1 LEIKEGKM
9 LKGFTRNF
17 PLFKI
22 LTEEQVEAIHRGT
35 LDVLQETGVSVYNE
49 RALKVFKKAGCDVN
63 FETKRVKFPP
73 GLIEE
78 CLRKAPSS
86 FRVKARNP
94 KNDLVIGPG
103 NILFFNFPGTGTVDL
118 DTWEP
123 RTATEKEHV
132 NLISVLDAL
141 PNVHFLNA
149 YPYFGFS
156 DGIPEIMKEI
166 EGVALRIRNSTKVTV
181 AIANNDIDRFT
192 IKMAKATGTEIFA
205 NPNTSSP
212 LTYYTDQVNACF
224 LAAEYGL
231 PSMIWDGATS
241 GGTAPAS
248 LAGAVVL
255 SNAELI
261 PFIVLIQL
269 LNPGA
274 RVSVANLVLAQN
286 MTNGAPAFGE
296 IGVSL
301 HNVAFNQVWRKYGI
315 PTVCSSC
322 GPTSSKRI
330 DFQLGYQK
338 MMPTILSAISGSSVL
353 QLYSSI
359 YGEITAHPIQAVLD
373 DDIAGMIGRFLEGI
387 EVNDESLAI
396 DLINE
401 VGPIP
406 GHYLDKAHTRNWW
419 KKEQLVPKVA
429 DRLTYPEWMKAGKK
443 SCIDYAKE
451 RVDEIL
457 AVHKVDPP
465 LTDNQEPDIERIL
478 KEARKHYQKKGLITD
493 EEWEIYKEALKESGR
508 PY

>member
-1 LEIKEGKM
+1 M
-9 LKGFTRNF
+9 LKGFTRNL
-17 PLFKI
+17 PAFKI
-22 LTEEQVEAIHRGT
+22 LTEEQLESIHRGT
-35 LDVLQETGVSVYNE
+35 LDILQETGISVYNE
-49 RALKVFKKAGCDVN
+49 RALKVFKKAGCNVD
-63 FETKRVKFPP
+63 FETKRVKFSP
-73 GLIEE
+73 GLVEE

-94 KNDLVIGPG
+94 KHDLVMGPD
-103 NILFFNFPGTGTVDL
+103 NILFFNFPGTDTIDL
-118 DTWEP
+118 STWEP
-123 RTATEKEHV
+123 RMPTEKEHAD
-132 NLISVLDAL
+132 LIKVLDAL
-141 PNVHFLNA
+141 KNVHFLNA

-156 DGIPEIMKEI
+156 GGIPEVMKEI
-166 EGVALRIRNSTKVTV
+166 EGVALRMKNSTKVTV
-181 AIANNDIDRFT
+181 AIANNDIDMFT
-192 IKMAKATGTEIFA
+192 IKMAKAIGTEIFA

-224 LAAEYGL
+224 LAAEYDL

-248 LAGAVVL
+248 TAGAVVL

-261 PFIVLIQL
+261 PYIVLMQL
-269 LNPGA
+269 LKPGA

-286 MTNGAPAFGE
+286 MINGSPAFGE

-301 HNVAFNQVWRKYGI
+301 HNVAFNQVWRRYGI

-338 MMPTILSAISGSSVL
+338 MMPALISAISGSSVL

-359 YGEITAHPIQAVLD
+359 YGEITAHPIQAILD
-373 DDIAGMIGRFLEGI
+373 DDIAGMIGRFVEGI
-387 EVNDESLAI
+387 DVSYEALAI

-406 GHYLDKAHTRNWW
+406 GHYLGKAHTRKWW
-419 KKEQLVPKVA
+419 KKEQFEPKSA
-429 DRLTYPEWMKAGKK
+429 DRLTYPEWLKVGKK

-451 RVDEIL
+451 RMEEIL
-457 AVHKVDPP
+457 STHKVDPP
-465 LTDNQEPDIERIL
+465 LTNNQENDIESIL
-478 KEARKHYQKKGLITD
+478 KEARQYYHEKGLITD
-493 EEWEIYKEALKESGR
+493 EELKVYKEAFKKPNP

>member
-1 LEIKEGKM
+1 M
-9 LKGFTRNF
+9 LKGFTRNL
-17 PLFKI
+17 PAFKI
-22 LTEEQVEAIHRGT
+22 LTEEQLESIHRGT
-35 LDVLQETGVSVYNE
+35 LDILQETGISVYNE
-49 RALKVFKKAGCDVN
+49 RALKVFKKAGCNVD

-73 GLIEE
+73 GLVEE

-94 KNDLVIGPG
+94 KHDLVMGPD
-103 NILFFNFPGTGTVDL
+103 NILFFNFPGTDTIDL
-118 DTWEP
+118 STWEP
-123 RTATEKEHV
+123 RMPTEKEHAD
-132 NLISVLDAL
+132 LIKVLDAL
-141 PNVHFLNA
+141 KNVHFLNA

-156 DGIPEIMKEI
+156 GGIPEVMKEI
-166 EGVALRIRNSTKVTV
+166 EGVALRMKNSTKVTV
-181 AIANNDIDRFT
+181 AIANNDIDMFT
-192 IKMAKATGTEIFA
+192 IKMAKAIGTEIFA

-224 LAAEYGL
+224 LAAEYDL

-248 LAGAVVL
+248 TAGAVVL

-261 PFIVLIQL
+261 PYIVLMQL
-269 LNPGA
+269 LKPGA

-286 MTNGAPAFGE
+286 MINGSPAFGE

-301 HNVAFNQVWRKYGI
+301 HNVAFNQVWRRYGI

-338 MMPTILSAISGSSVL
+338 MMPALISAISGSSVL

-359 YGEITAHPIQAVLD
+359 YGEITAHPIQAILD
-373 DDIAGMIGRFLEGI
+373 DDIAGMIGRFVEGI
-387 EVNDESLAI
+387 DVSYEALAI

-406 GHYLDKAHTRNWW
+406 GHYLGKAHTRKWW
-419 KKEQLVPKVA
+419 KKEQFEPKSA
-429 DRLTYPEWMKAGKK
+429 DRLTYPEWLKVGKK

-451 RVDEIL
+451 RMEEIL
-457 AVHKVDPP
+457 STHKVDPP
-465 LTDNQEPDIERIL
+465 LTNNQENDIESIL
-478 KEARKHYQKKGLITD
+478 KEARQYYHEKGLITD
-493 EEWEIYKEALKESGR
+493 EELKVYKEAFKKSNP

>member
-1 LEIKEGKM
+1 
-9 LKGFTRNF
+9 
-17 PLFKI
+17 
-22 LTEEQVEAIHRGT
+22 
-35 LDVLQETGVSVYNE
+35 
-49 RALKVFKKAGCDVN
+49 
-63 FETKRVKFPP
+63 
-73 GLIEE
+73 
-78 CLRKAPSS
+78 
-86 FRVKARNP
+86 
-94 KNDLVIGPG
+94 
-103 NILFFNFPGTGTVDL
+103 
-118 DTWEP
+118 
-123 RTATEKEHV
+123 
-132 NLISVLDAL
+132 
-141 PNVHFLNA
+141 
-149 YPYFGFS
+149 
-156 DGIPEIMKEI
+156 
-166 EGVALRIRNSTKVTV
+166 
-181 AIANNDIDRFT
+181 
-192 IKMAKATGTEIFA
+192 
-205 NPNTSSP
+205 
-212 LTYYTDQVNACF
+212 
-224 LAAEYGL
+224 
-231 PSMIWDGATS
+231 
-241 GGTAPAS
+241 
-248 LAGAVVL
+248 
-255 SNAELI
+255 
-261 PFIVLIQL
+261 
-269 LNPGA
+269 
-274 RVSVANLVLAQN
+274 
-286 MTNGAPAFGE
+286 
-296 IGVSL
+296 
-301 HNVAFNQVWRKYGI
+301 VAFNQVWRKYGI

-451 RVDEIL
+451 RVNEIL

-465 LTDNQEPDIERIL
+465 LTDNQEQDIERIL
-478 KEARKHYQKKGLITD
+478 KEAKEHYQKKGLITD